1 MFKFSSPQKVIEIAG
16 VKLGGQPGEL
26 PTVMIGSIF
35 FEGHSIV
42 EDPKKGIFDKRRAE
56 ELINTAL
63 SLSEETGNP
72 TIIDVVGE
80 TSEALIRYIDFIS
93 EVCDAPF
100 LVDGTTSKVRAEATK
115 HVAETGLQGRA
126 IFNSIS
132 EHFTEEERE
141 AIKDAGMKSAVVLAV
156 NTKNPLVKGR
166 VEMAE
171 KLIRE
176 AEELGIENILL
187 DTGVLDIPDVGIAS
201 KTIFEAKER
210 FGVPCGCAP
219 ANTIDMW
226 TRLKERSKEIFR
238 VCDAFGSAMTPL
250 FGADFV
256 MYGPIGRARYI
267 YPAVSFADAIVAY
280 TMRQEGIRPKT
291 REHPLFRIF

>member
-1 MFKFSSPQKVIEIAG
+1 MFRFSSPQRIIEIAG

-42 EDPKKGIFDKRRAE
+42 EDPKRGIFDERKAE
-56 ELINTAL
+56 ELVSSAL

-80 TSEALIRYIDFIS
+80 SSEALIRYIEFIS
-93 EVCDAPF
+93 EICDAPF
-100 LVDGTTSKVRAEATK
+100 LVDGTTAEVRVRATRYVGE
-115 HVAETGLQGRA
+115 VGLQERA

-132 EHFTEEERE
+132 EHLKDEERE
-141 AIKDAGMKSAVVLAV
+141 AIRDSKMTSAVILAV
-156 NTKNPLVKGR
+156 NSRNPMVRGR
-166 VEMAE
+166 IEMAE
-171 KLIRE
+171 RLIRE
-176 AEELGIENILL
+176 AEKLGIENILL
-187 DTGVLDIPDVGIAS
+187 DTGVLDIPDVGVAS

-210 FGVPCGCAP
+210 FGLPSGCAP

-226 TRLKERSKEIFR
+226 RKLKDKGREIFR

-256 MYGPIGRARYI
+256 MYGPIGRAKYI
-267 YPAVSFADAIVAY
+267 YPAVAFADAITAY

-291 REHPLFRIF
+291 SEHPLFRIF

>member
-1 MFKFSSPQKVIEIAG
+1 MFRFSSPQQIIEISG

-42 EDPKKGIFDKRRAE
+42 EDPKNGIFDERKAE
-56 ELINTAL
+56 ELVNSAL
-63 SLSEETGNP
+63 ELSEETGNP

-80 TSEALIRYIDFIS
+80 SSEALIRYIDFIS
-93 EVCDAPF
+93 EICDAPF
-100 LVDGTTSKVRAEATK
+100 LVDGTTASIRADATK
-115 HVAETGLQGRA
+115 YVGEVGLQERA
-126 IFNSIS
+126 IYNSIS
-132 EHFTEEERE
+132 EHLTDEERK
-141 AIKDAGMKSAVVLAV
+141 AIRESRMSSAVILAV
-156 NTKNPLVKGR
+156 NSRNPMVSGR
-166 VEMAE
+166 IEMAE
-171 KLIRE
+171 RLIRE
-176 AEELGIENILL
+176 AEELGIKNILV

-201 KTIFEAKER
+201 RTIFEVKER
-210 FGVPCGCAP
+210 FGLPSGCAP

-226 TRLKERSKEIFR
+226 TRLKERGKDIFR

-256 MYGPIGRARYI
+256 MYGPIGRAKYI
-267 YPAVSFADAIVAY
+267 YPAVSFADAIIAY
-280 TMRQEGIRPKT
+280 TMRHEGVRPRT

>member
-1 MFKFSSPQKVIEIAG
+1 MFKFSSQQKIIEISG

-42 EDPKKGIFDKRRAE
+42 EDPKKGIFDRERAE
-56 ELINTAL
+56 ELINSVLEL
-63 SLSEETGNP
+63 SDETGNP
-72 TIIDVVGE
+72 TIIDVVGG
-80 TSEALIRYIDFIS
+80 TSEALIRYVDFVSSI
-93 EVCDAPF
+93 CDVPF
-100 LVDGTTSKVRAEATK
+100 LVDGTTAEVRAEATRYLGE
-115 HVAETGLQGRA
+115 AGLQDRA

-132 EHFTEEERE
+132 EHFREDERD
-141 AIKDAGMKSAVVLAV
+141 AIRDAGITSAVVLAV
-156 NTKNPLVKGR
+156 NTRNPMVSGR
-166 VEMAE
+166 IEMAE
-171 KLIRE
+171 RLLKE
-176 AEELGIENILL
+176 AENIGIKNILL

-201 KTIFEAKER
+201 KTIFEAKEK
-210 FGVPCGCAP
+210 FGLPSGCAP

-226 TRLKERSKEIFR
+226 TKLKEKSKEIFR

-256 MYGPIGRARYI
+256 MYGPIGRAKYV
-267 YPAVSFADAIVAY
+267 YPAVAFADAITAY
-280 TMRQEGIRPKT
+280 TMRQEGVRPKT

>member
-1 MFKFSSPQKVIEIAG
+1 VFRFSSPQRIIEIAG

-42 EDPKKGIFDKRRAE
+42 EDPKRGIFDERKAE
-56 ELINTAL
+56 ELVSSTL

-80 TSEALIRYIDFIS
+80 NSEALIRYIEFIS
-93 EVCDAPF
+93 EICDAPF
-100 LVDGTTSKVRAEATK
+100 LVDGTTAEVRVRATRYVGE
-115 HVAETGLQGRA
+115 VGLQERA

-132 EHFTEEERE
+132 EHLKDEERE
-141 AIKDAGMKSAVVLAV
+141 AIRDSKMSSAVILAV
-156 NTKNPLVKGR
+156 NSRNPMVRGR
-166 VEMAE
+166 IEMAE
-171 KLIRE
+171 RLIRE

-210 FGVPCGCAP
+210 FGLPSGCAP

-226 TRLKERSKEIFR
+226 RKLKEKGKEIFR

-256 MYGPIGRARYI
+256 MYGPIGRAKYI
-267 YPAVSFADAIVAY
+267 YPAVAFADAIIAY
-280 TMRQEGIRPKT
+280 TMRQEGIRPKN